1 MSYKNIGIELFFPI
15 TRNTHISIYT
25 YTIYNLVYFQNWVE
39 TVSILKSE
47 GAEHPTNIF

>member
-15 TRNTHISIYT
+15 TRNTHISS
-25 YTIYNLVYFQNWVE
+25 TIYNVVYFQNWVE